1 MTSDEDGRYR
11 YNYYNWLV
19 WSTVGYSI
27 ALKLNQNM
35 RTIAA
40 GVSTTSVV
48 FFLAIADSCSS
59 LLVSDRREFVSSSIL
74 STLISS
80 SLDNTAAVDDS
91 RLFQDIQSELDSKNV
106 RWNLPTTDDE
116 ASSIGVDWSQ
126 LRYGSSTLT
135 GRARAPTP
143 SSAPTHF
150 PLEGHWLTTYRFQ
163 KASYPLGRDKL
174 TLRVPG
180 AGLGTCLALPNVG
193 FNPSP
198 FATHFTEGGYEDVA
212 YNAPRRLEAFWPQAK
227 VTSGQTA
234 RGTELSPKC
243 LVTGEGC
250 TTEEN
255 AQLHAPSTRLAL
267 EFSGP
272 TRSGPSRTQG
282 MDVTLLQCS
291 SVQKRN
297 EFVCSRSFCQFN
309 IQQDLQTFYKEIIS
323 LDSSDPENVLGRIRV
338 AAFLPSSESALTYDD
353 SLALALYDYKVT
365 LQSIDQEEAF
375 RI

>member
-1 MTSDEDGRYR
+1 
-11 YNYYNWLV
+11 
-19 WSTVGYSI
+19 
-27 ALKLNQNM
+27 M
-35 RTIAA
+35 RTVAA
-40 GVSTTSVV
+40 VPTTSIVF

-59 LLVSDRREFVSSSIL
+59 LIVSDRREFVSSTSSSIL

-91 RLFQDIQSELDSKNV
+91 RLFRDIQSELDSKTV
-106 RWNLPTTDDE
+106 RWNLPTTDE
-116 ASSIGVDWSQ
+116 ASSIVDWSQ

-135 GRARAPTP
+135 GRARVPTP
-143 SSAPTHF
+143 SSAPTRF
-150 PLEGHWLTTYRFQ
+150 PLEGYWLTTYRFQ

-198 FATHFTEGGYEDVA
+198 FATHFTEGGYEDLA

-234 RGTELSPKC
+234 SGKELSPKC

-255 AQLHAPSTRLAL
+255 SQLHAPSTRLAL

-272 TRSGPSRTQG
+272 TRSGPSRNQG

-291 SVQKRN
+291 SIQKRKA
-297 EFVCSRSFCQFN
+297 FVCSRSFCQFN

-323 LDSSDPENVLGRIRV
+323 LDSSDAKNVTGRIRV
-338 AAFLPSSESALTYDD
+338 AAFLPSSESTSTYDN
-353 SLALALYDYKVT
+353 SLALALYDYNVT
-365 LQSIDQEEAF
+365 LQSIDQAEAS
-375 RI
+375 RV